1 MGGSPSPSH
10 ARDVPRGDSA
20 GVGVRLTPDGGA
32 ECSGHEPAE
41 RSHPGRPGPPG
52 TACSALNWSQRR
64 PNPAEPMQKSGP
76 SPEEGRNRHHVVPGG
91 GTGTPGC
98 SAGRACPGRAPWREM
113 EQRRALR
120 GMRGAGGAPKR
131 LGQHSGGAMHGSVGR
146 PPKWATPGFLR
157 SWDESGGDRLR
168 VTSVWGAGP
177 QAGVS
182 LTPPGEH

>member
-1 MGGSPSPSH
+1 
-10 ARDVPRGDSA
+10 
-20 GVGVRLTPDGGA
+20 
-32 ECSGHEPAE
+32 
-41 RSHPGRPGPPG
+41 
-52 TACSALNWSQRR
+52 
-64 PNPAEPMQKSGP
+64 MQKSGP

-146 PPKWATPGFLR
+146 PPNWATPGFLR

-168 VTSVWGAGP
+168 DDIGVGSRSPAWYEPHAPGRTLKETLKTGPAVTEERGHLVRVNCRARRREKAALERWEGSHSSPAV
-177 QAGVS
+177 
-182 LTPPGEH
+182 